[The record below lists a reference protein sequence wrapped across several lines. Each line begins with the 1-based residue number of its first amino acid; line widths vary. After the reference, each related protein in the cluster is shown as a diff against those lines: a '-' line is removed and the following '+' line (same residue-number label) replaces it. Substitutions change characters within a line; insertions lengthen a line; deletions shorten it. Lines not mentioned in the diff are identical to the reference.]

1 MTQEPSVN
9 DVWSVDPR
17 TGAPVELVARET
29 TPAEVAT
36 VCAAALEAA
45 PLVEAMGRQGREKLL
60 ESMAEAL
67 EGRRDDIVSL
77 ADRALG
83 TGRLGGELTR
93 TCYQL
98 RLELREDF
106 AGIPRRVDGVLQP
119 VPARPM
125 AATA

>member
-1 MTQEPSVN
+1 MN

-17 TGAPVELVARET
+17 TGAPVELVAREA
-29 TPAEVAT
+29 TPGEVAAL
-36 VCAAALEAA
+36 CATALEAA
-45 PLVEAMGRQGREKLL
+45 PLVEAMGRQGRGQLL
-60 ESMAEAL
+60 ESMDEAL

-77 ADRALG
+77 ADRETALG

-98 RLELREDF
+98 RVELREDF